1 MSGVFVQ
8 YYKDDVLITLP
19 EEVTAV
25 TDKNAWHFYMDT
37 SGKVYETYAVNDIC
51 HDASSYSFYIKDT
64 EERVGSAT
72 YGGRYHMF
80 PISEWTVK
88 ELIKEYGHRT
98 VLPFIG
104 VFGTSKS
111 AYVKMPEYGEEI
123 YRMAEAGMCQKL
135 YFVAGFKD
143 FLPCEYQVEK
153 DKDGHISFVISAN
166 GQEVYRMEIGWSIEK
181 PSFDDYQDQIKHPW
195 NIDKINTSWYAGD
208 DEDDYDEVDDE
219 DDVDYYEEEE
229 DH

>member
-98 VLPFIG
+98 VLPYIG

-111 AYVKMPEYGEEI
+111 AYVKMPS
-123 YRMAEAGMCQKL
+123 MAKKYTEWQK
-135 YFVAGFKD
+135 
-143 FLPCEYQVEK
+143 QVCARNC
-153 DKDGHISFVISAN
+153 ISLRDLRIFCPV
-166 GQEVYRMEIGWSIEK
+166 SIK
-181 PSFDDYQDQIKHPW
+181 LRRTKMA
-195 NIDKINTSWYAGD
+195 TS
-208 DEDDYDEVDDE
+208 VLL
-219 DDVDYYEEEE
+219 
-229 DH
+229 